1 MIVLSEND
9 IISPGD
15 LPHYIKNKDMEAET
29 GSQPVSGTKN
39 PGSLVEVEK
48 EHIKKI
54 LASSNGNRTESG
66 ADTGNGAERTLY
78 QKIKEYGLDE

>member
-29 GSQPVSGTKN
+29 GSEPVSGTKN

-54 LASSNGNRTESG
+54 LASSNGNQTKAARILG
-66 ADTGNGAERTLY
+66 IARRTLY